1 MNGVIWSRFVTVS
14 CLAIQI
20 LKSAREEHIMSYATV
35 SHWTTTE
42 WTDEI
47 EAIAREKFVP
57 LIMSVGASRV
67 RMIRTGDLSFCVVTE
82 YSDAKSAEAAQNKIA
97 EIRSQAASELP
108 MTMADAHGGDIFA
121 QG

>member
-1 MNGVIWSRFVTVS
+1 
-14 CLAIQI
+14 
-20 LKSAREEHIMSYATV
+20 MSYATV
-35 SHWTTTE
+35 SHWTATE
-42 WTDEI
+42 WTDDM

-82 YSDAKSAEAAQNKIA
+82 YTDAQSAEAAQSKIT
-97 EIRSQAASELP
+97 EIRSQAANELP
-108 MTMADAHGGDIFA
+108 MTMADTHGGNIFA